1 MLKTTEK
8 WRFACYGIMWAVI
21 AVSVM
26 VGLSTE
32 KMLSD
37 WTLAMAKYTIT
48 VLFLAGKSLRIIEL
62 RREKESVMF
71 DVISAIFICGVF
83 WSTGI

>member
-32 KMLSD
+32 KMLPD

-48 VLFLAGKSLRIIEL
+48 VLFFSRKVSEDHRIAPGKGKRH
-62 RREKESVMF
+62 V
-71 DVISAIFICGVF
+71 
-83 WSTGI
+83 

>member
-32 KMLSD
+32 KMLPD

-48 VLFLAGKSLRIIEL
+48 VLFLAG
-62 RREKESVMF
+62 
-71 DVISAIFICGVF
+71 
-83 WSTGI
+83 